1 MTGSLTNPTKRTHRR
16 RLCMARGATVLGI
29 GVAAI
34 ASCQRFRADTE
45 SMYTDLDARQN
56 DIDVCAQRSGRWD
69 VDRAQ
74 CAIDVILADH
84 PRLTD
89 DAPLPLESP

>member
-1 MTGSLTNPTKRTHRR
+1 MTGSLTNPTQRTHRR

-45 SMYTDLDARQN
+45 SMYADLDTCEERG
-56 DIDVCAQRSGRWD
+56 GRWD
-69 VDRAQ
+69 VDRAR
-74 CAIDVILADH
+74 CAIDVVLADH
-84 PRLTD
+84 PQLTD
-89 DAPLPLESP
+89 DALPPDAP

>member
-1 MTGSLTNPTKRTHRR
+1 
-16 RLCMARGATVLGI
+16 MARGATVLGI

-56 DIDVCAQRSGRWD
+56 DIDACEQRSGQWD
-69 VDRAQ
+69 ADRAR
-74 CAIDVILADH
+74 CAIDVVLADH
-84 PRLTD
+84 PLLID
-89 DAPLPLESP
+89 GGPLPAEAP